1 MIRPRWAPAPRWSV
15 RSRILA
21 SILLVALIGMTVA
34 GLTAFL
40 VQRDRIVSQIDDLL
54 VAHVES
60 ARFVVTGESE
70 AVATQSDAP
79 EPPDDVSFTTTAEA
93 LEAILARV
101 IPGRNESALGIV
113 GGEATL
119 VPGVDI
125 AFHLEDDPAF
135 VARVVAEASDGG
147 VHLGTAVSGVGTVR
161 YIATPIAVVGD
172 PQPAIYVAAVDV
184 DAELDE
190 LRAAFGTYTL
200 VAAITLVAIGLV
212 GWFVAGRLL
221 RPLRR
226 LRVAASRITASDRG
240 ERIPVVGRDDISALT
255 ETVNSMLD
263 RLDRA
268 MTSQRQL
275 LDDVRHELK
284 TPITIVRGHL
294 ELLEAESTVDV
305 ESTRALALDEL
316 DRMTR
321 LVDDIE
327 SLAEAQRMILAR
339 TPTDVAD
346 LTSDVFAKA
355 TVISDHEWTL
365 AGAAHVSTTLDAGR
379 ITQAW
384 LQLVDNAAKYS
395 PPGSQIDIG
404 STSDG
409 ATVEFWVAD
418 RGHGIPPE
426 ARERI
431 FERFGRA
438 DTGRGIQGSGL
449 GLPIVRT
456 IARAH
461 GGRVSLE
468 SSETGS
474 RFGIVIPILGA
485 TQIEDTEQL

>member
-1 MIRPRWAPAPRWSV
+1 MRPQRRALAPRWTV

-21 SILLVALIGMTVA
+21 SILLVALVGMTVA

-54 VAHVES
+54 VDHVES
-60 ARFVVTGESE
+60 ARFVVTGDSD
-70 AVATQSDAP
+70 AVATEPDVEQ
-79 EPPDDVSFTTTAEA
+79 PPDGVTFTTAAEA

-113 GGEATL
+113 DGAATL

-125 AFHLEDDPAF
+125 SFHLEDDPAF
-135 VARVVAEASDGG
+135 VRRIVNEASDGG
-147 VHLGTAVSGVGTVR
+147 VHLGTAISSVGTVR
-161 YIATPIAVVGD
+161 YVASPVAVEGD

-190 LRAAFGTYTL
+190 LRAAFGTYTV

-212 GWFVAGRLL
+212 GWMRS
-221 RPLRR
+221 PLS
-226 LRVAASRITASDRG
+226 LAVM
-240 ERIPVVGRDDISALT
+240 RDDISALT
-255 ETVNSMLD
+255 ETVNGMLN

-294 ELLEAESTVDV
+294 ELLEPANVAEV
-305 ESTRALALDEL
+305 EATRALAIDEL

-327 SLAEAQRMILAR
+327 SLAEAQRMTLAR

-346 LTSDVFAKA
+346 LTADVFAKA
-355 TVISDHEWTL
+355 SVIADHEWVM
-365 AGAAHVSTTLDAGR
+365 AGAAHVSTSVDAGR

-395 PPGSQIDIG
+395 PPGSRIDIG
-404 STSDG
+404 STSDDS
-409 ATVEFWVAD
+409 TVEFWVAD
-418 RGHGIPPE
+418 RGRGIPPGAE
-426 ARERI
+426 ERI

-438 DTGRGIQGSGL
+438 DTGRGIDGSGL

-456 IARAH
+456 IATAH
-461 GGRVSLE
+461 GGRVSLAT
-468 SSETGS
+468 SPQGS
-474 RFGIVIPILGA
+474 RFGIVVPILDA
-485 TQIEDTEQL
+485 PQNEDTEAL

>member
-1 MIRPRWAPAPRWSV
+1 MRRPRWALAPRWSV

-60 ARFVVTGESE
+60 ARFVVTGESD
-70 AVATQSDAP
+70 AVATEPDAE
-79 EPPDDVSFTTTAEA
+79 EPPDGVTFTTTAEA

-125 AFHLEDDPAF
+125 SFHLEDDPGF
-135 VARVVAEASDGG
+135 VQRVVDEASDGG
-147 VHLGTAVSGVGTVR
+147 VHLGTAISSVGTVR
-161 YIATPIAVVGD
+161 YIATPIAVEGD

-190 LRAAFGTYTL
+190 LRAAFGTYTI
-200 VAAITLVAIGLV
+200 VAAVTLVAIGLV

-226 LRVAASRITASDRG
+226 LRIAASRITASDRD
-240 ERIPVVGRDDISALT
+240 ERIPVVGHDDISALT
-255 ETVNSMLD
+255 ETVNGMLN
-263 RLDRA
+263 RLDHA

-294 ELLEAESTVDV
+294 ELLEASNVSEV
-305 ESTRALALDEL
+305 EATRALAIDEL

-327 SLAEAQRMILAR
+327 SLAEAQRMTLAR

-355 TVISDHEWTL
+355 SVIADHDWAL
-365 AGAAHVSTTLDAGR
+365 AGVAHLSTSLDAGR

-395 PPGSQIDIG
+395 PPGSRIEMG
-404 STSDG
+404 STGDG
-409 ATVEFWVAD
+409 STVEFWVVD
-418 RGHGIPPE
+418 RGHGIPVE
-426 ARERI
+426 AEERI

-449 GLPIVRT
+449 GLPIVKT
-456 IARAH
+456 IATAH
-461 GGRVSLE
+461 GGRVSLSS
-468 SSETGS
+468 SSEGS
-474 RFGIVIPILGA
+474 RFGIVVPVFDA
-485 TQIEDTEQL
+485 PQNEDTEGL